1 LKLSELL
8 YRWKAFEQ
16 LKHERKEGEVYVTDL
31 LECGLKR
38 RFEETFPE
46 VARAD
51 YFNPATLLGDVVHA
65 GVRELLQGMP
75 DAQFEVEGE
84 MEFGGLKIKGRAD
97 MLLPDR
103 VVDFKFVR
111 SSYRVP
117 HNHHVLQVRIYMRMF
132 SKPKGSL
139 LYLATDR
146 ITEIDEDIEPSLGI
160 PITDEELKTLLSR
173 RDAPMWPEWECEYGC
188 PWTSVCPRMASRGE
202 SRGERER
209 R

>member
-1 LKLSELL
+1 MKLSELL
-8 YRWKAFEQ
+8 FRGRAAEQ
-16 LKHERKEGEVYVTDL
+16 LKHERREGEVYVTDL
-31 LECGLKR
+31 LECRWKR
-38 RFEETFPE
+38 YYEEVFPE

-51 YFNPATLLGDVVHA
+51 FFNPHTLVGDVVHA
-65 GVRELLQGMP
+65 GVRALLQGMP

-111 SSYRVP
+111 SSFGSP
-117 HNHHVLQVRIYMRMF
+117 HRHHVDQVRLYMRMF
-132 SKPKGSL
+132 NRSKGSL
-139 LYLATDR
+139 LYLAPDR
-146 ITEIDEDIEPSLGI
+146 VMEVDETVEPALGL
-160 PITDEELKTLLSR
+160 PMTDEELKALLDR
-173 RDAPMWPEWECEYGC
+173 FMKGEGPAYAEFECSYC
-188 PWTSVCPRMASRGE
+188 AWTAVCPRMV

>member
-16 LKHERKEGEVYVTDL
+16 LKHERREGEVYVTDL

-65 GVRELLQGMP
+65 GVRALLQGMP

-111 SSYRVP
+111 SSFGSP
-117 HNHHVLQVRIYMRMF
+117 HRHHVDQVRLYMKMF
-132 SKPKGSL
+132 NRPKGSL
-139 LYLATDR
+139 LYLAPDR
-146 ITEIDEDIEPSLGI
+146 VMEVDEAVEPALGL
-160 PITDEELKTLLSR
+160 PMADDELRQLLDRFTRGEGPAYGS
-173 RDAPMWPEWECEYGC
+173 WECDYC
-188 PWTSVCPRMASRGE
+188 PWTAVCPKVASKV
-202 SRGERER
+202 ERER
-209 R
+209 GR

>member
-31 LECGLKR
+31 LGCPLKV
-38 RFEETFPE
+38 RFEEAFPE

-51 YFNPATLLGDVVHA
+51 YFNPHALVGDVVHA
-65 GVRELLQGMP
+65 GVRALLQGMP

-84 MEFGGLKIKGRAD
+84 VEFGGLKIKGRAD
-97 MLLPDR
+97 LLLPDR

-111 SSYRVP
+111 GSYNIP
-117 HNHHVLQVRIYMRMF
+117 HRHHVDQVRLYMRMF
-132 SKPKGSL
+132 NRPKGSL
-139 LYLATDR
+139 LYLAPDRVAEVDETVEPDLGLPMTD
-146 ITEIDEDIEPSLGI
+146 DE
-160 PITDEELKTLLSR
+160 LSR
-173 RDAPMWPEWECEYGC
+173 LLDRFTRGEGPAYPEFECQYGC
-188 PWTSVCPRMASRGE
+188 PWTAVCPRVV

>member
-16 LKHERKEGEVYVTDL
+16 LKHERREGEVYVTDL
-31 LECGLKR
+31 LGCPLKV

-46 VARAD
+46 VAKAD
-51 YFNPATLLGDVVHA
+51 YFNPHTLVGDVVHA
-65 GVRELLQGMP
+65 GVRALLQGMP

-84 MEFGGLKIKGRAD
+84 MAFGGLKIKGRAD
-97 MLLPDR
+97 LLLPER

-111 SSYRVP
+111 SSYMIP
-117 HNHHVLQVRIYMRMF
+117 HKHHVDQVRLYMRMF
-132 SKPKGSL
+132 NRRWGSL
-139 LYLATDR
+139 LYLAPDR
-146 ITEIDEDIEPSLGI
+146 IAEVDETVEPALGL
-160 PITDEELKTLLSR
+160 PMADEELKALLDR
-173 RDAPMWPEWECEYGC
+173 FMKGEGPAYAEWECTYC
-188 PWTSVCPRMASRGE
+188 VWSAVCPRMV